1 MLDTHPCGYVF
12 KLLECSALLQ
22 SMNMYKLHKS
32 CQLFDTLKQQMMT
45 KPLELLNF
53 MVLLF
58 GFIVDHEALK
68 TVSEAARSS

>member
-68 TVSEAARSS
+68 MVSEAARSS